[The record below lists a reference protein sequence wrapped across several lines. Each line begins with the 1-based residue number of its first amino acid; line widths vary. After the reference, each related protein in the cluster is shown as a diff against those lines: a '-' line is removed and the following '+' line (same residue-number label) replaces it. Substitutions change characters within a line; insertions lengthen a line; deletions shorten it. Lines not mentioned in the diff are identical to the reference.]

1 MTIFI
6 NWQVVFELIELREL
20 GAARSLLRQTDPM
33 IALKQHEPDRYIHLG
48 MIILYINGSHSY
60 SIFFII
66 LINYSYPILFYNK
79 LNIFLH

>member
-48 MIILYINGSHSY
+48 MIILYINSSHSY
-60 SIFFII
+60 SNFFII
-66 LINYSYPILFYNK
+66 LVNYSYPILFYNK